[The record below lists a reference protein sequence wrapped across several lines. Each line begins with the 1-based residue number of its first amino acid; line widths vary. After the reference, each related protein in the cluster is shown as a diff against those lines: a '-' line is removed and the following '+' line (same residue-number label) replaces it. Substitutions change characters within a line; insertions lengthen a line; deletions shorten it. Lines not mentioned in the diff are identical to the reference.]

1 MELKSTWISQ
11 LTFINLFSRTFLN
24 DLGGNPNKKNSSN
37 ETSLHMA
44 CNLAQQK
51 SLSAQERRAA
61 CVTLLLQWR
70 GVPLSNGDKEKI
82 SLTAIDQV
90 NKIHIFSL
98 HLCSTHNN
106 LIWSA
111 LPPCKSGV

>member
-1 MELKSTWISQ
+1 MLVVSFM
-11 LTFINLFSRTFLN
+11 LLFVLVEICFKKFKFFYVLLIRTFLN

-61 CVTLLLQWR
+61 CVMLLLQWR
-70 GVPLSNGDKEKI
+70 GVSLSNGDKEKI

-90 NKIHIFSL
+90 KR
-98 HLCSTHNN
+98 
-106 LIWSA
+106 
-111 LPPCKSGV
+111 

>member
-1 MELKSTWISQ
+1 M
-11 LTFINLFSRTFLN
+11 
-24 DLGGNPNKKNSSN
+24 GGNPNKKNSSN

-61 CVTLLLQWR
+61 CVMLLLQWR

-82 SLTAIDQV
+82 SLTAVDQV
-90 NKIHIFSL
+90 RQFYSL
-98 HLCSTHNN
+98 LLVMRIRKSDTVVENESLQLICHNFLSLFLC
-106 LIWSA
+106 
-111 LPPCKSGV
+111 KM

>member
-1 MELKSTWISQ
+1 MLNF
-11 LTFINLFSRTFLN
+11 LINFLLIRTFLN

-61 CVTLLLQWR
+61 CVMLLLQWR
-70 GVPLSNGDKEKI
+70 GVSLSNGDKEKI
-82 SLTAIDQV
+82 SLTAVDQV
-90 NKIHIFSL
+90 RQFYSL
-98 HLCSTHNN
+98 LLVMRTR
-106 LIWSA
+106 
-111 LPPCKSGV
+111 KSETEVGNESL